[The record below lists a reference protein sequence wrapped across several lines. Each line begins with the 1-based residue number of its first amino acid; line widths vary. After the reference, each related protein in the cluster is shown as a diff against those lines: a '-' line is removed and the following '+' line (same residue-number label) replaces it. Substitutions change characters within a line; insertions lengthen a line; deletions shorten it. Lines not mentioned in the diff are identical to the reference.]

1 MNIKDLLLYG
11 KETEICPYYGSRAMI
26 PISDMIL
33 CNYSYV
39 IDYRV
44 NEELMRHLDKN
55 SVVLIDEAHNIDDV
69 CVDSMSIRIDKYIL
83 YRSLENLNILSR
95 EYDKRKEENFD
106 MFKKEYN
113 KFISQAKEDS

>member
-1 MNIKDLLLYG
+1 MNIEDLLLYG
-11 KETEICPYYGSRAMI
+11 KDTGICPYYGSRAMI
-26 PISDMIL
+26 PISDIIL
-33 CNYSYV
+33 CNYPYV

-55 SVVLIDEAHNIDDV
+55 SVVLIDETHNIDDV

-83 YRSLENLNILSR
+83 YRSLENLNLISR